1 MEEREEAE
9 APAKGW
15 RLQLFRGI
23 AFLEAS
29 LHLKASCALFSTV
42 HRILGLEGILK
53 LPRLIDEG
61 SSPEKA
67 SD

>member
-1 MEEREEAE
+1 MEEQEEAE

-15 RLQLFRGI
+15 RLQLFHGI
-23 AFLEAS
+23 AFLEVS
-29 LHLKASCALFSTV
+29 LHLKARCALFSTG
-42 HRILGLEGILK
+42 HRILGLEGVLK
-53 LPRLIDEG
+53 LSRLIDEE